1 MKQPLHLINPAVKAA
16 AVFCCVVML
25 SFIYNP
31 YTPACFYIM
40 IVAGVLFAARIPL
53 KKWLLFTIP
62 FLILAF
68 GCVWTAAVFGKIPTT
83 ADNFLFQAGPFSINS
98 ENVAVGI
105 SLGFRILC
113 FSALSMMF
121 VFTTDPILFML
132 SLVQQCKL
140 SPKLAYGV
148 IAGFRF
154 LPLLKEE
161 VQLIQQAH
169 KIRGGA
175 AENGLKEKISALK
188 RYTIPLLASAIRKAE
203 RTALAMESKGFTGS
217 RNRTYYRSLTV
228 SPRDWLFFFLI
239 LLLFAGSCLLSLCFT
254 S

>member
-1 MKQPLHLINPAVKAA
+1 
-16 AVFCCVVML
+16 
-25 SFIYNP
+25 
-31 YTPACFYIM
+31 
-40 IVAGVLFAARIPL
+40 
-53 KKWLLFTIP
+53 
-62 FLILAF
+62 
-68 GCVWTAAVFGKIPTT
+68 
-83 ADNFLFQAGPFSINS
+83 
-98 ENVAVGI
+98 
-105 SLGFRILC
+105 
-113 FSALSMMF
+113 
-121 VFTTDPILFML
+121 ML

-175 AENGLKEKISALK
+175 AENGLKEKVSALK

-228 SPRDWLFFFLI
+228 SPRDWLFFFI
-239 LLLFAGSCLLSLCFT
+239 VLLLFAGSFLVSLCFT